1 MMFEHEALCLLRQLS
16 DRCRFSGI
24 FWNQVIY
31 FNNSL
36 FIFLY
41 VFYLIKRNN
50 SSTAENLIVTY
61 MNYVKVDF
69 ILS

>member
-16 DRCRFSGI
+16 DRYRFSGI

>member
-31 FNNSL
+31 FDNSL
-36 FIFLY
+36 FIFL
-41 VFYLIKRNN
+41 VFYLIKRSN